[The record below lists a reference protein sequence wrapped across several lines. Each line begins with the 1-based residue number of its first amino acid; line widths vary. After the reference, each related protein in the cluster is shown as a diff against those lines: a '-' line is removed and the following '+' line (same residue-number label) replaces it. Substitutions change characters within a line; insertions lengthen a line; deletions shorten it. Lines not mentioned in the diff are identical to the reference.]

1 MKIKRFIVVIDKTIA
16 EMLKLKEYQKRRAKP
31 RLKRIK
37 RI

>member
-16 EMLKLKEYQKRRAKP
+16 EMLLKEYQKRRAKP